1 MFVEEGKNLFR
12 QLDNYGSRCKVSVVR
27 PVFGN
32 MPDLTFMAPTCKT
45 GIQVFF
51 QHGKVGYFILQ
62 LRFIIQLL
70 ALTVR
75 VFLGMDN
82 YKNIVQIFKPRGRYS
97 ECLSSFKIQ
106 PVSDELNEVDR
117 IDLKYSAIYP
127 AV

>member
-1 MFVEEGKNLFR
+1 MFR
-12 QLDNYGSRCKVSVVR
+12 QLDNYGSRCKVSVER

-45 GIQVFF
+45 GIQVFS

-82 YKNIVQIFKPRGRYS
+82 HKNIVQISKPRGRYS
-97 ECLSSFKIQ
+97 DFLSSFKIQ
-106 PVSDELNEVDR
+106 PVSDELNEVDQ
-117 IDLKYSAIYP
+117 IDLKYPVIYP